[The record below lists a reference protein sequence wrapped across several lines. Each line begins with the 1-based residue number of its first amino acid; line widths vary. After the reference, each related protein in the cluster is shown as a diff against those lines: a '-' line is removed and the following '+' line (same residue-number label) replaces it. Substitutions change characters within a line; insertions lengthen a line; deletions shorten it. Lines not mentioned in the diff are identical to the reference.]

1 MRTTGFFGLFDIL
14 GYSALNENN
23 DLTTLVDIFKKNI
36 IGIDVSAVA
45 MGGNSQFYSFTD
57 VKTMQFSD
65 TIIFYEEPSTSG
77 IEKIE
82 EGITD
87 PSLFMFK
94 ACVLLRKAFEGG
106 IPLRGAI
113 SYGEYYIHDRAF
125 LGKPIIEA
133 HNFEMDQNWSGAVL
147 CKSAEN
153 EFKTRLERYHE
164 KKKSHTAGKED
175 IRNLSFCN
183 FISPNCFYNY
193 PIPCKKSKRNGLAL
207 CWDDSVL
214 YLFGYNQWENDSIPL
229 NKLSKNKTKE
239 MIKLKFMEHHKPI
252 DKKIMRLINNTS
264 EFIWTSKN
272 RLYK

>member
-23 DLTTLVDIFKKNI
+23 DLTTLIDIFKKNI
-36 IGIDVSAVA
+36 IGIDISAVA
-45 MGGNSQFYSFTD
+45 MGGNSQFHSFTE
-57 VKTMQFSD
+57 VKTIQFSD

-77 IEKIE
+77 IEKIK
-82 EGITD
+82 EGIID
-87 PSLFMFK
+87 PSWFMFK

-147 CKSAEN
+147 CESAEN
-153 EFKTRLERYHE
+153 EFNTRLKRYNE
-164 KKKSHTAGKED
+164 KKENHKVGKED
-175 IRNLSFCN
+175 IRNISSCN
-183 FISPNCFYNY
+183 FVPPSCLCQY
-193 PIPCKKSKRNGLAL
+193 PIPCKKSKKNGLAL
-207 CWDDSVL
+207 CWDDSAL
-214 YLFGYNQWENDSIPL
+214 FMFGYNQWEKDAIQI
-229 NKLSKNKTKE
+229 NKLSKSKTKE
-239 MIKLKFMEHHKPI
+239 LIKQKFAEHHKPI
-252 DKKIMRLINNTS
+252 DKKIMGLISNTF
-264 EFIWTSKN
+264 EYIWASKD